1 MAAWTCSSRTAS
13 SAAMMAAKF
22 GTANLPGIMAGRL
35 DKSAR
40 ASAQQ
45 LGAVL
50 WETKKAA

>member
-1 MAAWTCSSRTAS
+1 
-13 SAAMMAAKF
+13 MAAKF
-22 GTANLPGIMAGRL
+22 GTANLPGIMVDRL